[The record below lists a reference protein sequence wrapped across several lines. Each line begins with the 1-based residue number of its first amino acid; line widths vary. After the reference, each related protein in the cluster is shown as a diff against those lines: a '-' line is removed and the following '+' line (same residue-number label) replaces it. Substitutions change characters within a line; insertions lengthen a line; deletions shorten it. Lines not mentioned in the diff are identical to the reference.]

1 MAKTT
6 TTKATG
12 TKAVAPKAA
21 ASESGTAP
29 KRAAKKPGPK
39 KGTPR
44 APSANNALSK
54 PLVPSAALAAVV
66 GAAAIARSDVVSK
79 VWAYIKEKNLQNP
92 ANKREIMADD
102 KLEPVFGQKSC
113 SMFEMNRHL
122 SRHLSDGST
131 AS

>member
-6 TTKATG
+6 TTKA
-12 TKAVAPKAA
+12 APKTTAA
-21 ASESGTAP
+21 KSAAPKSDAAP
-29 KRAAKKPGPK
+29 KRAAAKKPGPK

-92 ANKREIMADD
+92 SNKREIMADE

-122 SRHLSDGST
+122 SRHLSDGT

>member
-6 TTKATG
+6 PTKAAS
-12 TKAVAPKAA
+12 KSA
-21 ASESGTAP
+21 ASNGNAAP

-92 ANKREIMADD
+92 SNKREIMADE
-102 KLEPVFGQKSC
+102 KLEPIFGQKSC

-122 SRHLSDGST
+122 SRHLSDGT

>member
-1 MAKTT
+1 MAKTAT
-6 TTKATG
+6 TTG
-12 TKAVAPKAA
+12 TKD
-21 ASESGTAP
+21 AP
-29 KRAAKKPGPK
+29 KRTAKKPGPK

-44 APSANNALSK
+44 KPSANNALSK

-92 ANKREIMADD
+92 SNKREIMADE
-102 KLEPVFGQKSC
+102 KLEPIFGQKSC
-113 SMFEMNRHL
+113 SMFEMNKHL
-122 SRHLSDGST
+122 SRHLSDGT